1 MHWDAKKRKVQSY
14 RPAQRG
20 PQLRK
25 QRQPPER
32 YQGQIESVA
41 GRRFCFYKEINVTQ
55 KLQAP
60 IEVDLKI
67 SITDGVGKIGT
78 VTIGMGHGAYPT
90 EQELRDRVAK
100 FESQEMP
107 DGFRMMTKR
116 EWFNNLFGQ
125 CQDQDGDGEVTY
137 MDWAMPGGDDWAGN
151 ENVQAVQDKVK
162 MLLDASER
170 LGLPLDSSGG
180 PVLHQA
186 IAHDLA
192 ARLAPPDALLFEL
205 HGPDGQRWAIHLDG
219 RFEGFPNGTL
229 ILNHA
234 IPLVDGLLGIIHTPD
249 ACAPGQKV

>member
-67 SITDGVGKIGT
+67 SITDGIGKIGT
-78 VTIGMGHGAYPT
+78 VTIGMGRGAYPT

-100 FESQEMP
+100 FASEEMP
-107 DGFRMMTKR
+107 DGFRLMTKR
-116 EWFNNLFGQ
+116 EWFNDLFGQ
-125 CQDQDGDGEVTY
+125 CRDQGDDGEVTY
-137 MDWAMPGGDDWAGN
+137 MDWAMPGGDDWAEN
-151 ENVQAVQDKVK
+151 EQPQAERPATGEEGGQSVQEKAE
-162 MLLDASER
+162 MLVGISER
-170 LGLPLDSSGG
+170 LGIPLGDDGG
-180 PVLHQA
+180 PELQA
-186 IAHDLA
+186 AIEA
-192 ARLAPPDALLFEL
+192 AQ
-205 HGPDGQRWAIHLDG
+205 GKGS
-219 RFEGFPNGTL
+219 
-229 ILNHA
+229 
-234 IPLVDGLLGIIHTPD
+234 TP
-249 ACAPGQKV
+249 V